1 MEIIKLKTV
10 FTEKLD
16 LSKEKNIKKLE
27 DILKLHSNG
36 WWYVI
41 DTDQENI
48 VECIL
53 MPLSEDIEKAGYDWK
68 EYRTFETAFYTDK
81 GVIAVMPV
89 GFYYAG

>member
-1 MEIIKLKTV
+1 MEIIKTKTV
-10 FTEKLD
+10 FTERLD
-16 LSKEKNIKKLE
+16 LEKEKNIKKLE
-27 DILKLHSNG
+27 NILSQHSNG

-41 DTDQENI
+41 NTDQEDI

-68 EYRTFETAFYTDK
+68 EYKTFETAFYTGK
-81 GVIAVMPV
+81 VVAVMPV